1 MVKIMNEKYLSK
13 EINHQRPKI
22 EVPDTTWK
30 QLFIRLDL
38 EDFLMYIDMNPDFTS
53 LYEKLE
59 VC

>member
-1 MVKIMNEKYLSK
+1 MNEKYLSK